1 MTYTSYFRKSLE
13 ILSIIEDKGIFDL
26 HRTSLY
32 DPEEIE
38 MIVDVLFRLDF
49 IIQNG
54 KGFTISEKGKNVL
67 KYYKNAF
74 KSEKNILPKSLT
86 N

>member
-1 MTYTSYFRKSLE
+1 MTYTSYFRKSLK
-13 ILSIIEDKGIFDL
+13 ILSIIEDKGIFELDKM
-26 HRTSLY
+26 SLY

-38 MIVDVLFRLDF
+38 MIVDVLFKLDF
-49 IIQNG
+49 IIQND

-67 KYYKNAF
+67 KYYKKNYR
-74 KSEKNILPKSLT
+74 SEKNILPKSLT

>member
-1 MTYTSYFRKSLE
+1 MTYTSYFRKSLK
-13 ILSIIEDKGIFDL
+13 ILSMIGDKGIFELD
-26 HRTSLY
+26 RTSLY

-38 MIVDVLFRLDF
+38 MIVDVLYRLDF

-54 KGFTISEKGKNVL
+54 KGFAISEKGKNVL
-67 KYYKNAF
+67 KYYKNDF
-74 KSEKNILPKSLT
+74 RSGKNILHKSLT